1 MPSLEQIRRQ
11 RRLDAE
17 RANAGKSV
25 GDGVDDA
32 AVAAGTEPIGEIATP
47 QEPVAA
53 PAGIQENGA
62 IVDGAYD
69 NGAED
74 DAGTDKVGV
83 SGEPV
88 MHTDAPES
96 RTVVSEPVV
105 QGAAEEGGP
114 ASGTDAQEDALLDAA
129 HDGSGQDAPVDA
141 DVPFVEA
148 NAGQVPEER
157 GGSVLED
164 ADGERGDKH
173 AGNGKPASGKKRTQP
188 KKRGRPAV
196 ADDFKGDGI
205 TRVKLPMQ
213 LVSMMRSYFPD
224 ASNNAEA
231 VAAWIYAKSDKTV
244 DVPDSVKR
252 LAATYTGDQMSNL
265 VKDVSERL
273 AVLDARTMKMQ
284 MLTDGRVQEMWYM
297 VAYLMLERM
306 DALAKT
312 HMKDLD
318 LSLPVF
324 ETLRSEVNS
333 QFRKVRNRQ
342 QLSDGRQVYQ
352 RKVQGKRNDVKD

>member
-17 RANAGKSV
+17 RVNAGKAGQDDV
-25 GDGVDDA
+25 GGNDVAIPVEENIGDITTDGHDA
-32 AVAAGTEPIGEIATP
+32 ADERSLQADDIKT
-47 QEPVAA
+47 
-53 PAGIQENGA
+53 
-62 IVDGAYD
+62 
-69 NGAED
+69 GAEEQVTNAPE
-74 DAGTDKVGV
+74 DAGKPGV
-83 SGEPV
+83 SGVPAVDGDGNISEHGDVPASGG
-88 MHTDAPES
+88 TPEDNGVGD
-96 RTVVSEPVV
+96 VVPKACGEVASGDDMATGV
-105 QGAAEEGGP
+105 AAEEPCVEQGDIP
-114 ASGTDAQEDALLDAA
+114 EETDGAALEEGSVGAQER
-129 HDGSGQDAPVDA
+129 APEPDKPKRRPA
-141 DVPFVEA
+141 
-148 NAGQVPEER
+148 R
-157 GGSVLED
+157 GKS
-164 ADGERGDKH
+164 RDK
-173 AGNGKPASGKKRTQP
+173 S
-188 KKRGRPAV
+188 KRGRKPV
-196 ADDFKGDGI
+196 ADDFKTDG
-205 TRVKLPMQ
+205 TVRVDLPSR
-213 LVSMMRSYFPD
+213 LVAMARTQFPD
-224 ASNNAEA
+224 AGNNTEA
-231 VAAWIYAKSDKTV
+231 VAAWIYAKSDKTM
-244 DVPDSVKR
+244 DVPDSVKQ

-342 QLSDGRQVYQ
+342 QLADGRQIYQ
-352 RKVQGKRNDVKD
+352 RKVQGKRDDVKE

>member
-25 GDGVDDA
+25 DDGVDDA
-32 AVAAGTEPIGEIATP
+32 AVAAGTEPIGEVVAL
-47 QEPVAA
+47 QESVAV

-62 IVDGAYD
+62 IVDGASD

-74 DAGTDKVGV
+74 DTGTDKGGV

-88 MHTDAPES
+88 MRTDASES
-96 RTVVSEPVV
+96 GTVVSEPVV

-114 ASGTDAQEDALLDAA
+114 ASGTDAQEDAPLGAV
-129 HDGSGQDAPVDA
+129 HDGSGQD
-141 DVPFVEA
+141 VPLVEA

-157 GGSVLED
+157 GGFVLED